1 MNAATEKLFAASET
15 TSDED
20 RPASGVMVAARYVSG
35 PNGFVSRPEER
46 PSMKPLLEEV
56 TLVVYGWRSVE
67 PGTLAWVF
75 PSLGAAVVAAHAMR
89 NAVQWIIVRGR
100 RASDGVDVNAE
111 RQEGA
116 VLVEQCE

>member
-20 RPASGVMVAARYVSG
+20 RPASGVMVAARYLST
-35 PNGFVSRPEER
+35 EER